1 MALCLT
7 NLAGTGPSK
16 PSLYLIEKASP
27 ADAFFYALHAGN
39 IAPDFLVTSIKHI
52 LQHGFNFLLSTF
64 KLFNMNKTLLFT
76 LTAGIFCMSTA
87 QAQLKRLSQQ
97 QTLGNQPSLTTPL
110 NPVTGWADAQH
121 YIEMD
126 VKSRSLMSV
135 DVNTG
140 KKESYT
146 PPPKSN
152 VNVMVK
158 DADVFIQYGKDAAK
172 RLTNDKDEEKN
183 PTLSPDG
190 KYVAFT
196 RNNDLYA
203 VDVTTGKEIRYTND
217 GTDVIYN
224 GYSSWVYFEEILG
237 RATKYK
243 AFWWS
248 PDSKHISFMR
258 FDDTKVPM
266 FPIYGST
273 GQHGYTEKTRYP
285 KAGDENPEVKIG
297 FVPAVGGAVV
307 WADFNAKDDQYFG
320 TPYWSYD
327 GSSMMVQW
335 LNRGQDNLK
344 FYAVNPLTGA
354 KKEIYD
360 EKQKSW
366 VDLDFDERITYL
378 EDKKHYILRSD
389 KTGWSHYYLYT
400 LGGKLLN
407 PLTSGKWQVTKLV
420 HVDEK
425 NKVVYFMARK
435 EASTRTDFYRV
446 SYNGKNLKRLTF
458 GEYSNQV
465 EMAPDGSKFIT
476 TYSNVATPQKRT
488 LVDNNG
494 KIIKEL
500 GDNKSADFAAY
511 EFGQTEMI
519 TIPTDDGYNLPAVI
533 TYPTGFDKSK
543 KYPVVFSIYGG
554 PNAGTVTNTWKG
566 TAPQYWANEGVIQIA
581 VDHRA
586 SGQFG
591 KEGVALMH
599 RSLGKWEMKDYMTA
613 GRWLKAQPWVDGK
626 KLLITG
632 HSYGGYMTCMA
643 LTYGSDVFDFGYAG
657 APVTSWELY
666 DSHYTE
672 RFMDTPQ
679 ENPEGYKSASVLTYV
694 DQYKGLL
701 RVMHGDMDDNVHMQN
716 TIQFIDKLQN
726 ANKHFELMIYPGGR
740 HGWGGVKTPHDRAE
754 RYRFYYENLL
764 NKPMPASLAN

>member
-1 MALCLT
+1 
-7 NLAGTGPSK
+7 
-16 PSLYLIEKASP
+16 
-27 ADAFFYALHAGN
+27 
-39 IAPDFLVTSIKHI
+39 
-52 LQHGFNFLLSTF
+52 
-64 KLFNMNKTLLFT
+64 MNKTLLFT

-297 FVPAVGGAVV
+297 FVPAMGGAVV
-307 WADFNAKDDQYFG
+307 WAD
-320 TPYWSYD
+320 
-327 GSSMMVQW
+327 
-335 LNRGQDNLK
+335 
-344 FYAVNPLTGA
+344 
-354 KKEIYD
+354 
-360 EKQKSW
+360 
-366 VDLDFDERITYL
+366 
-378 EDKKHYILRSD
+378 
-389 KTGWSHYYLYT
+389 
-400 LGGKLLN
+400 
-407 PLTSGKWQVTKLV
+407 
-420 HVDEK
+420 
-425 NKVVYFMARK
+425 
-435 EASTRTDFYRV
+435 
-446 SYNGKNLKRLTF
+446 
-458 GEYSNQV
+458 
-465 EMAPDGSKFIT
+465 
-476 TYSNVATPQKRT
+476 
-488 LVDNNG
+488 
-494 KIIKEL
+494 
-500 GDNKSADFAAY
+500 
-511 EFGQTEMI
+511 
-519 TIPTDDGYNLPAVI
+519 
-533 TYPTGFDKSK
+533 
-543 KYPVVFSIYGG
+543 
-554 PNAGTVTNTWKG
+554 
-566 TAPQYWANEGVIQIA
+566 
-581 VDHRA
+581 
-586 SGQFG
+586 
-591 KEGVALMH
+591 
-599 RSLGKWEMKDYMTA
+599 
-613 GRWLKAQPWVDGK
+613 
-626 KLLITG
+626 
-632 HSYGGYMTCMA
+632 
-643 LTYGSDVFDFGYAG
+643 
-657 APVTSWELY
+657 
-666 DSHYTE
+666 
-672 RFMDTPQ
+672 
-679 ENPEGYKSASVLTYV
+679 
-694 DQYKGLL
+694 
-701 RVMHGDMDDNVHMQN
+701 
-716 TIQFIDKLQN
+716 
-726 ANKHFELMIYPGGR
+726 
-740 HGWGGVKTPHDRAE
+740 
-754 RYRFYYENLL
+754 
-764 NKPMPASLAN
+764 